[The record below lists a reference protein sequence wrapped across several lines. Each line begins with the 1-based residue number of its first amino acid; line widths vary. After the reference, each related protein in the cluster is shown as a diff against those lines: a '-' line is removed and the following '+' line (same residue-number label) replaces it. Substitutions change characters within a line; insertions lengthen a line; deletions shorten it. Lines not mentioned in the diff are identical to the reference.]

1 MTKWFL
7 VILTIFLFVSVPV
20 FAGTIEDIKRQL
32 SVGDTNSSKEGQE
45 KYVILDKSAIADL
58 DISVKG
64 KDFLSLYK
72 TSWKVSI
79 FEEFTF
85 YYRNMSNI
93 RKLASIVE
101 EAYLVIRNDLQ
112 TESSED
118 LFSAGDI
125 SIFVIDDKLKWDKFT
140 EEIEVSRCAVGVA
153 SGKEIY
159 LYLNW
164 GDMNYRSFSLRLL
177 VHELTH
183 IILKRLYPAGLPVWL
198 NEGIAEYEEYKAGE
212 YIKQARSLQHREADR
227 KSFFKID
234 ELVSLQSIPCNRLY
248 SFYLQSR
255 RLVAFLYEK
264 QDKVKFLE
272 FVKLT
277 SQGYP
282 FKNAVTEVYGDD
294 YPSYRI
300 FKIKAAKY
308 K

>member
-101 EAYLVIRNDLQ
+101 EAYQVIRNDLQ
-112 TESSED
+112 EESSED
-118 LFSAGDI
+118 LFSAGEI
-125 SIFVIDDKLKWDKFT
+125 SIFVIDDKLKWDKFI

-212 YIKQARSLQHREADR
+212 YIKQARFLQPREINR

-234 ELVSLQSIPCNRLY
+234 ELVSIESIPCDRLY

-255 RLVAFLYEK
+255 RLVAFLYEEQGK
-264 QDKVKFLE
+264 NKFLE

-282 FKNAVTEVYGDD
+282 FKNAVIEVYGDD